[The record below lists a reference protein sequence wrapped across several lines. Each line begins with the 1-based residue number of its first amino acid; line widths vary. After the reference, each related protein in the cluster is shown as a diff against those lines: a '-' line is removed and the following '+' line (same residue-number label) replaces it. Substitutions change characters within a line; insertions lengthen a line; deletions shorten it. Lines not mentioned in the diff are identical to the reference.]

1 MGRHS
6 QIGGGRD
13 DRLSKLDDGVL
24 GNILSFLPAKEA
36 MRATALSTRWRDVFA
51 SVHTVSLEQSED
63 TVSLANGVND
73 VLLARYRRGRTTV
86 PLRSLRVAFCD
97 YNNGMNDLDSMV
109 DRWIS
114 YAMQESGPELHL
126 DLRLRADEICGRGY
140 SLRGAAKDNQDGIQD
155 DERSACSSDDEN
167 REVESLLHALE
178 GIALDVISDDEVET
192 PPPPKRPWLRQQKD
206 KLYTVPRSV
215 FSCAALRTLC
225 LGSCK
230 LDPPTGGANLPSLE
244 ALVLTRVADSGRK
257 IQRLISSC
265 PFLADLTLEACA
277 RVRELSVLDKR
288 LRRLALRC
296 CHRLASVIIDASKLR
311 SFEYR
316 GAVPAQPSFLTM
328 HNGPPRLSSCRV
340 DLCGGELTSEED
352 LTRLGEFLHH
362 FETAEHLHLTSARLG
377 SGIDND
383 AIATRFPAFL
393 KLRQLELT
401 GSLPHDDDTQGNAVV
416 AAVARIL
423 GHAPNLEVLTLFF
436 KAPPREKPERYGL
449 YKEEEFLDAHHLK
462 YDRDTIVLQTPPADL
477 LPPCLREIN
486 LVNYQGGDARGPPP
500 GNLAT
505 TTRPWTSS
513 PWTTGQG
520 SSPSTSSG
528 PSLDLQTTPTAMMTA
543 SFSRHAATA
552 SSAFLQ
558 E

>member
-1 MGRHS
+1 MGHS
-6 QIGGGRD
+6 QIAGGRD

-24 GNILSFLPAKEA
+24 GNILSFLPAEEA

-51 SVHTVSLEQSED
+51 SVHTVSLEQSEG
-63 TVSLANGVND
+63 TVSFANGVND
-73 VLLARYRRGRTTV
+73 VLLARYRRGRATV
-86 PLRSLRVAFCD
+86 PMRSLRVAFRD
-97 YNNGMNDLDSMV
+97 YSDGMNDLDSMV

-114 YAMQESGPELHL
+114 YAMQQSGPELHL

-140 SLRGAAKDNQDGIQD
+140 SLRSSAAEENQAGVQD
-155 DERSACSSDDEN
+155 DERASSSRSACSSDEDEN
-167 REVESLLHALE
+167 REVESLLPALA

-230 LDPPTGGANLPSLE
+230 LDPPTGRTNLPSLE

-277 RVRELSVLDKR
+277 RVTELSVLDKR

-296 CHRLASVIIDASKLR
+296 CHRLASVIIDASELHA
-311 SFEYR
+311 FEYR

-328 HNGPPRLSSCRV
+328 HQHHGPRSLSSCRV

-352 LTRLGEFLHH
+352 LTRLGEFLRH
-362 FETAEHLHLTSARLG
+362 FETTEHLHLTSARLG
-377 SGIDND
+377 SGINND
-383 AIATRFPAFL
+383 AFATRFPAFL
-393 KLRQLELT
+393 KLRHLELT
-401 GSLPHDDDTQGNAVV
+401 GSLPHDDDTHGNAVV

-436 KAPPREKPERYGL
+436 KAPPREKPEHYGL

-462 YDRDTIVLQTPPADL
+462 YDHDTIFLETPHDELLVL
-477 LPPCLREIN
+477 CLREIN
-486 LVNYQGGDARGPPP
+486 LVNYQGGGAQRKLAKFLLGNVGRLEALYCGFAEGPLWIQNKLMDEMRG
-500 GNLAT
+500 
-505 TTRPWTSS
+505 W
-513 PWTTGQG
+513 
-520 SSPSTSSG
+520 
-528 PSLDLQTTPTAMMTA
+528 AMDKIEPNDMM
-543 SFSRHAATA
+543 FM
-552 SSAFLQ
+552 
-558 E
+558 

>member
-6 QIGGGRD
+6 QIRGGRD

-24 GNILSFLPAKEA
+24 GNILSFLPTKEA
-36 MRATALSTRWRDVFA
+36 MRATALSTRWRDVFT
-51 SVHTVSLEQSED
+51 SVHTVSLEQSEG

-73 VLLARYRRGRTTV
+73 VLLARYRHGCATV
-86 PLRSLRVAFCD
+86 PIRSLRVAFRYYSD
-97 YNNGMNDLDSMV
+97 GMNDLDSMI

-114 YAMQESGPELHL
+114 YAIQQSGPELHL

-140 SLRGAAKDNQDGIQD
+140 SLRSAAEENQPGVQD
-155 DERSACSSDDEN
+155 DERASSRRSACSSDDEN

-178 GIALDVISDDEVET
+178 GIALDAISDDEVET
-192 PPPPKRPWLRQQKD
+192 TPPPKRPWLRQQKD

-225 LGSCK
+225 LGCCK
-230 LDPPTGGANLPSLE
+230 LDPPAGGTNLPSLK
-244 ALVLTRVADSGRK
+244 ALVLTHVADSARK

-288 LRRLALRC
+288 LRRLTLRC
-296 CHRLASVIIDASKLR
+296 CHRLASVIIDASELR
-311 SFEYR
+311 ALEYR
-316 GAVPAQPSFLTM
+316 GDVPAQPSFLTM
-328 HNGPPRLSSCRV
+328 HHGPRSLLSCRV

-352 LTRLGEFLHH
+352 LTHLDEFLHH
-362 FETAEHLHLTSARLG
+362 FGPTEHLHLTSARLG

-383 AIATRFPAFL
+383 AFATRFPTFL
-393 KLRQLELT
+393 KLRHLELT
-401 GSLPHDDDTQGNAVV
+401 GSLPHDDDTHGNAVV

-436 KAPPREKPERYGL
+436 KTPPREKPERYGI
-449 YKEEEFLDAHHLK
+449 YKEEEFLDTHHLK
-462 YDRDTIVLQTPPADL
+462 YDCDTIVLQTPPADL

-486 LVNYQGGDARGPPP
+486 LVNYQGGSAQRKLAKFLLGNVARLEALYCGFAEGPLWIQNKLMDEMR
-500 GNLAT
+500 G
-505 TTRPWTSS
+505 W
-513 PWTTGQG
+513 
-520 SSPSTSSG
+520 
-528 PSLDLQTTPTAMMTA
+528 AMDKIEPNDMM
-543 SFSRHAATA
+543 FM
-552 SSAFLQ
+552 
-558 E
+558 